1 MGHAALHRGIFWLV
15 LTVCCALAPPTS
27 AAERRQALVIGNGAY
42 RDAPLKN
49 PVGDARAMAAVLR
62 QAGFTVTQIE
72 NADRL
77 AMQRA
82 TLAFGKALDRDAVG
96 LFYYAGHGMQ
106 VRGINYLIPVGTRA
120 ESEDEV
126 EVEAVDVNYVLAR
139 LVTAGNRLNIVILDA
154 CRDNP
159 FARSFRSTG
168 GGLASITAP
177 TGTLIAYATAPG
189 STAADGDGANGLYT
203 GELIAAIRQ
212 PGLRVED
219 TFKRTRMAVVER
231 SRGKQTPWESS
242 SLMGDFYFLSPPAVA
257 ASAPQP
263 AVSAPPPPP
272 AAPAPAPAPKATAKA
287 VPAPSPKAAA
297 VPAPAPQTAVAAVA
311 PPPAAPAPARPM
323 NALDCPEPGLQIHT
337 SLGETLTAIPP
348 NGPTCRWRNSVGN
361 EYANVGP
368 FLPPS
373 FNVNYDALGAM
384 RRLQLATVGAEERAL
399 EDGGA
404 SGNYTWSWR
413 VAGHGP
419 VTVPAGTFNAVLVE
433 AVREGARGAHESR
446 RRYWYVPDL
455 RIVVKYQ
462 SAAVRG
468 ALQDDPGNW
477 EVTEVMPPRR

>member
-1 MGHAALHRGIFWLV
+1 MGGAALYRGIFWLV
-15 LTVCCALAPPTS
+15 LTVCCALALPTS

-189 STAADGDGANGLYT
+189 ATAADGDGANGLYT

-212 PGLRVED
+212 GGLRVED
-219 TFKRTRMAVVER
+219 TFKRTRMAVVEK

-242 SLMGDFYFLSPPAVA
+242 SLMGDFYFLAPAAVA
-257 ASAPQP
+257 APAPQP
-263 AVSAPPPPP
+263 AAPPPAAPAPTPVAAPTPAPKAAAKTMPAPAPQAAVAAVAPPPPP
-272 AAPAPAPAPKATAKA
+272 AAPAP
-287 VPAPSPKAAA
+287 V
-297 VPAPAPQTAVAAVA
+297 
-311 PPPAAPAPARPM
+311 RPM
-323 NALDCPEPGLQIHT
+323 NALDCPEPGLQIRT
-337 SLGETLTAIPP
+337 TLGETLTAIQP
-348 NGPTCRWRNSVGN
+348 NGPTCRWRNAVGN

-399 EDGGA
+399 EDSGA
-404 SGNYTWSWR
+404 SGTYTWRWR

-419 VTVPAGTFNAVLVE
+419 VTVQAGTFNAVLVE
-433 AVREGARGAHESR
+433 AVREGARGAHESHR
-446 RRYWYVPDL
+446 QYWYVPEL
-455 RIVVKYQ
+455 RIVVKYR

-477 EVTEVMPPRR
+477 EVTEVTPPRR